1 MHRYLSADSI
11 IVPASH
17 VICFFYRFSSA
28 LLRSSAMVIGGVT
41 YVRDVYLGIRYVK
54 EGMKNVHQVRTA
66 ML

>member
-1 MHRYLSADSI
+1 
-11 IVPASH
+11 
-17 VICFFYRFSSA
+17 
-28 LLRSSAMVIGGVT
+28 MVIGGVT